1 MVSLPKKRLQSSPRL
16 VTKEAGAQKMAK
28 YLKSKSNHRVAV
40 LESEARHFQGQN
52 VLISKK

>member
-28 YLKSKSNHRVAV
+28 YLKLKSNHRVAV
-40 LESEARHFQGQN
+40 LESEARHLQGQN